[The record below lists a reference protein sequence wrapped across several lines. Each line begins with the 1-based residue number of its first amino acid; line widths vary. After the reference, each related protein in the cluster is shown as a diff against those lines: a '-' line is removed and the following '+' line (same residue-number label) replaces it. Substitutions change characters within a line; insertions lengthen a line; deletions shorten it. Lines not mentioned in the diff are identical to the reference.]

1 MYRTGDEYFE
11 WYFGSADPAAKILSD
26 KVGEFSELFGEM
38 VFEEGSITNRYGEV
52 EIYKD
57 YCDFEY
63 YSIHY
68 RVEHSE
74 TDDGSYNTEEHILT
88 VTLEQLQED
97 HTILHEMIHVYEN
110 LLEETSMNRHGMV
123 CWALYKDLRTKVQ
136 GLDDLIDE
144 VISKLMQECAYDKI
158 GTHDILFLLKSIDLD
173 IKMGYQLG
181 TVFHYG
187 GDEIFGKYRY

>member
-1 MYRTGDEYFE
+1 MYRTEEEYFD
-11 WYFGSADPAAKILSD
+11 WYNGPVDPAAKLLSE
-26 KVGEFSELFGEM
+26 KVGDFSELFSEM
-38 VFEEGSITNRYGEV
+38 IFEEGSITNRYGEV
-52 EIYKD
+52 ELYND
-57 YCDFEY
+57 YSDFGY
-63 YSIHY
+63 WSIHY

-74 TDDGSYNTEEHILT
+74 TDDGSYNKEDHILT
-88 VTLEQLQED
+88 VTPEQFHED

-144 VISKLMQECAYDKI
+144 VVNKLMRECAYDKI
-158 GTHDILFLLKSIDLD
+158 GTHDILFLLKSMDLD

-187 GDEIFGKYRY
+187 GEEIFEKYKY